1 MGARLLCD
9 PGTADE
15 VEAILVEVEAYRGLD
30 DPASHAHRGPIGRAA
45 IMFGPPGHLYVYLSY
60 GVHFCANVVC
70 EPVGRAGAVLL
81 RAAEVSRGEA
91 TVRRRRAGHS
101 RREPE
106 VAGLLRG
113 PGNVGSGL
121 GLGPPDNGLDLC
133 DPGSRLSILEAAT
146 RPELAVGRRV
156 GITRAAE
163 QPLRFAWLGHPAVSR
178 PAPWA

>member
-1 MGARLLCD
+1 
-9 PGTADE
+9 
-15 VEAILVEVEAYRGLD
+15 
-30 DPASHAHRGPIGRAA
+30 
-45 IMFGPPGHLYVYLSY
+45 
-60 GVHFCANVVC
+60 
-70 EPVGRAGAVLL
+70 
-81 RAAEVSRGEA
+81 A